1 MLGMSLPRRPQG
13 PESDQIASESRPD
26 PVPADPGDGEVGS
39 NQEEWA
45 WLEISEEEHE
55 ALLRETDIY
64 LAELAEKLGEP
75 SAEHIANAQALVDR
89 LNGAQGD
96 GCP

>member
-1 MLGMSLPRRPQG
+1 MSLPRRPQG
-13 PESDQIASESRPD
+13 PIGDQIASESRPD
-26 PVPADPGDGEVGS
+26 PAPADSGDGEAGS
-39 NQEEWA
+39 SREDWA
-45 WLEISEEEHE
+45 WLEISEEKRD